1 MNKLAKILSIAA
13 LALIG
18 LASATTVPV
27 FAADNICGNDNIDK
41 SIQAASGCSNAGT
54 TDELPKVI
62 VNIISGVIAVA
73 GIIAVIFIII
83 GGINY
88 MISTGDAGKVK
99 KARDTVL
106 YAAIGLVI
114 CILAFAIVN
123 FVVRNL
129 INGEPTTSTSA
140 SASDYTSQST
150 CEKAGYTWNKSTKKC
165 K

>member
-1 MNKLAKILSIAA
+1 MKKLAKILSIAT

-18 LASATTVPV
+18 LTSLTAIPV
-27 FAADNICGNDNIDK
+27 FATDNICGNDNIDK
-41 SIQAASGCSNAGT
+41 SIQAASGCPDAGT
-54 TDELPKVI
+54 TNELPQVV

-129 INGEPTTSTSA
+129 INGEPTTSA
-140 SASDYTSQST
+140 SASDYTSQNT